1 MCGIFGI
8 YSENYTQDN
17 LKMLID
23 GLKLLQHRGKDGYG
37 FAYLTKQLNCV
48 KGHGLIKNI
57 IPPAITTAS
66 CIGHLRYST
75 SGYSTKTGLLKLNEN
90 QPLLGHIGQK
100 TYYLVHNG
108 NVPNIDGH
116 DTTYIN
122 HLIMSYDN
130 LPMEKILIDILEKIP
145 AAYSIM
151 ILTDTALFVMRD
163 RFGIRPLCLGWKDD
177 NYYVSSESCV
187 FTDIN
192 YLRDVVPGELI
203 RIDHTGIT
211 TVYIHPKSQ
220 LSLCSFEIL
229 YFLSEHS
236 FTDGMGIYNIRSDL
250 GRTLASK
257 ETIINDN
264 NNGDYIVIGIPETG
278 ICSGKAY
285 AKHLHLTYS
294 QAIIKN
300 KNQTRTFIILKDEDR
315 KKACANKFFYKKELL
330 ENKNIIIVDDTI
342 VRGNIIKSIIENLR
356 NCNVREIHIR
366 IPAPP
371 VIDICELGIAIQSKE
386 ELIMNNKTIDNVT
399 LELGVDSLVYLTVE
413 DLVYFP
419 ENSYNQCFTSYID
432 PIIKNFKPVDYLQV
446 GPANIIKKQKNG
458 NKKIAKTSNLY
469 GINTV

>member
-8 YSENYTQDN
+8 YSENYTQNN
-17 LKMLID
+17 LTMLVNC
-23 GLKLLQHRGKDGYG
+23 LKLLQHRGKDGYG
-37 FAYLTKQLNCV
+37 FAYLTNKLQSGGT
-48 KGHGLIKNI
+48 KAKGLIKNI
-57 IPPAITTAS
+57 IPPQIAVSS

-75 SGYSTKTGLLKLNEN
+75 SGYSTKTGHLKINEN
-90 QPLLGHIGQK
+90 QPLLGHINNEN
-100 TYYLVHNG
+100 YYLVHNG
-108 NVPNIDGH
+108 NIPNIEGH

-122 HLIMSYDN
+122 CLIMANDN
-130 LPMEKILIDILEKIP
+130 LPMEKILINILETIP

-151 ILTDTALFVMRD
+151 VLTKTALFVMRD
-163 RFGIRPLCLGWKDD
+163 RFGIRPLCLGYKDN

-192 YLRDVVPGELI
+192 YLRDVMPGELI
-203 RIDHTGIT
+203 KIDNTGIAT
-211 TVYIHPKSQ
+211 LYTHPKAQ

-236 FTDGMGIYNIRSDL
+236 FVDGMHIHNIRSHL
-250 GRTLASK
+250 GRKVADK
-257 ETIINDN
+257 ETIVP

-285 AKHLHLTYS
+285 ADHLQLTYS

-300 KNQTRTFIILKDEDR
+300 KDQTRTFIILKDEDR

-330 ENKNIIIVDDTI
+330 QNKNIIIVDDTI
-342 VRGNIIKSIIENLR
+342 VRGNIIKSIIKNLR
-356 NCNVREIHIR
+356 DCNVKEIHIR

-386 ELIMNNKTIDNVT
+386 ELIMNDKTVEDVT
-399 LELGVDSLVYLTVE
+399 CELGVDSLVYLDIDE
-413 DLVYFP
+413 LVHFP
-419 ENSYNQCFTSYID
+419 PKSYNQCFTTVID
-432 PIIKNFKPVDYLQV
+432 PIIKNFRPVDYLQA
-446 GPANIIKKQKNG
+446 GPANIIKKQNNG
-458 NKKIAKTSNLY
+458 NKKIANTNNLY

>member
-8 YSENYTQDN
+8 YSENYTPDN
-17 LKMLID
+17 LTTLVNC
-23 GLKLLQHRGKDGYG
+23 LKLLQHRGKDGYG
-37 FAYLTKQLNCV
+37 FAYLANKLHCF
-48 KGHGLIKNI
+48 KAKGLIKNI
-57 IPPAITTAS
+57 ISPSIAVSS

-75 SGYSTKTGLLKLNEN
+75 SGYSTKTGHLKLNEN
-90 QPLLGHIGQK
+90 QPLLGHINNEK
-100 TYYLVHNG
+100 YYLVHNG
-108 NVPNIDGH
+108 NIPNIKGH

-122 HLIMSYDN
+122 HLIMANDN
-130 LPMEKILIDILEKIP
+130 LPMERILINVLETIP

-151 ILTDTALFVMRD
+151 VLTKTALFVMRD
-163 RFGIRPLCLGWKDD
+163 RFGIRPLCLGYKDS

-192 YLRDVVPGELI
+192 YLRDVAPGELI
-203 RIDHTGIT
+203 KIDNTGIT
-211 TVYIHPKSQ
+211 SLYIHPKAQ

-236 FTDGMGIYNIRSDL
+236 FADGIYIHNIRSHL
-250 GRTLASK
+250 GRKLADK
-257 ETIINDN
+257 ETIIP

-285 AKHLHLTYS
+285 ADHLQLTYS

-330 ENKNIIIVDDTI
+330 QNKNIIIVDDTI
-342 VRGNIIKSIIENLR
+342 VRGNIIKSIIKNLR
-356 NCNVREIHIR
+356 DCNVKEIHIR

-386 ELIMNNKTIDNVT
+386 ELIMNDKTVEDVT
-399 LELGVDSLVYLTVE
+399 CELDVDSLTYLDVDE
-413 DLVYFP
+413 LDHFP
-419 ENSYNQCFTSYID
+419 PKSYNQCFTTVID
-432 PIIKNFKPVDYLQV
+432 PIIKNFRPVGYLQA

-458 NKKIAKTSNLY
+458 NKKIAITNNLY